1 MISADDVERALDWL
15 VANANKAAQA
25 RANRVYLEQFIRV
38 VRAERQVQEQQA
50 GASAAAA
57 EAIALSSGAY
67 KDALLAYKEAVEQD
81 ERQRFLCA
89 AAEAKIEA
97 FRTLEATRRA
107 QERLS

>member
-1 MISADDVERALDWL
+1 MISSDDVERALDWL

-57 EAIALSSGAY
+57 EAVALASDAY
-67 KDALLAYKEAVEQD
+67 KQTLLAYKESVEAD
-81 ERQRFLCA
+81 ERMRFLCA

-97 FRTLEATRRA
+97 WRSLEATRRA
-107 QERLS
+107 QERVG